1 MHIDFLI
8 NDIDLNDQ
16 KIKDFIPKIISSNI
30 VNTITIPHY
39 LIKIVKPIIPH
50 NIEISCLIDYPIGVS
65 DLKTRQF
72 AADQALKSNVT
83 CLDVA
88 MPQNFASNRKYDKI
102 REDLKNLTD
111 LAKDKNAKVRYLLE
125 YRFFDHN
132 CLKKICEIFESFEIK
147 YAFPSSGYFID
158 NLADNIIA
166 SIFLYK
172 NSKDLNILC
181 SGNIWHEH
189 HFETLL
195 KSGLFGF
202 RTSSLAALQ
211 NFARFNISKEKNNGV

>member
-1 MHIDFLI
+1 MYIDFLI
-8 NDIDLNDQ
+8 NDVDLNDQ
-16 KIKDFIPKIISSNI
+16 KIKELIPQIISSN
-30 VNTITIPHY
+30 VVHSITLPHY
-39 LIKIVKPIIPH
+39 LVKLVKPLVPST
-50 NIEISCLIDYPIGVS
+50 IEISCLIDYPIGIS

-72 AADQALKSNVT
+72 AADQALKSNIS
-83 CLDVA
+83 CLDIV

-102 REDLKNLTD
+102 REDIKNITD
-111 LAKDKNAKVRYLLE
+111 LAKDKNAEVRYLLE

-132 CLKKICEIFESFEIK
+132 CLKKICDIFESFEVK

-181 SGNIWHEH
+181 SGNIWNDH
-189 HFETLL
+189 HFETLS

-202 RTSSLAALQ
+202 RTSSLFALQ
-211 NFARFNISKEKNNGV
+211 NFMKFNMSKEKNNGV

>member
-8 NDIDLNDQ
+8 NDVDLNDQ
-16 KIKDFIPKIISSNI
+16 KIKELVPQIISCNN
-30 VNTITIPHY
+30 VNSITVPHY
-39 LIKIVKPIIPH
+39 LIKIVKSLVSSEL
-50 NIEISCLIDYPIGVS
+50 EISCLIDYPIGVS

-72 AADQALKSNVT
+72 AVDQALKSNVS
-83 CLDVA
+83 CVDVV

-102 REDLKNLTD
+102 REDLKNITD

-132 CLKKICEIFESFEIK
+132 CLKKICDIFESFEVK

-172 NSKDLNILC
+172 NSKDLNIMC
-181 SGNIWHEH
+181 SGNIWNDH
-189 HFETLL
+189 HFETLS

-202 RTSSLAALQ
+202 RTSSTAVLE
-211 NFARFNISKEKNNGV
+211 NFLKFNNSKQKNNGV